1 MILKRIT
8 IIGFKSFADRVD
20 MVLNQGI
27 TALVGPNGCGK
38 SNVVDAVR
46 WVLGEQ
52 SIKVLRGGKNE
63 DVIFNGC
70 DSRKPLGMAEV
81 SLTFDNSS
89 GKLPIDFNEVSITRR
104 LFRNGESQYL
114 INKTICRL
122 KDVHQLFMDTGIGT
136 STYSIIEQGEMDWII
151 NAKPIERR
159 EIFEEAAG
167 ITKFKVKKK
176 EAERKLKYTE
186 DNLLR
191 LGDIINELN
200 VQINSMG
207 RQAAKAK
214 RFKKLNSE
222 LQFLDGQNTLRQYL
236 EYEKNIQSS
245 RDELQESGL
254 KIEQIKSLYAEEEA
268 SFQKESE
275 EMAVYNQQEKSL
287 TERKFDLDNQLNQIK
302 QAVEFKKARIQD
314 IESRLAD
321 ENSGREVHEQK
332 FNELESMFADYS
344 NQKSGLQEIVGK
356 KQKEVDERGEFV
368 NQITQEIEDRKKFI
382 QEFKQ
387 QLDDLKN
394 KSMEAQNKLI
404 EYEILEKNLDQQ
416 IEKQSDE
423 LSDLQLNLNFED
435 DQLAMARDKVTQL
448 KTDLEIIS
456 KNLLQKEEE
465 YKHSQKALSDLE
477 SSMMKFSSELT
488 EKSSRKKAL
497 EDLKSSYEGFL
508 SGVKAIMM
516 KKKDEPDSWSGIVGV
531 LPDIIKVKP
540 GYEIAAEAALGSRIQ
555 NIIVEKGEDAKQ
567 AINFLKQYRLGR
579 VTFLPLDLIRSRENP
594 LNVPSDQRIVG
605 RMLEFID
612 FESRFN
618 GILDSLLG
626 NYLVVKNMDD
636 GIGLLRQGLKGFN
649 LITLEGEMLSGSGA
663 ITGGEIKTSVK
674 GIFSRENEI
683 DELEHSVS
691 QLRDS
696 LIRCNENRN
705 HMRNTIDRV
714 LGEFEKLKIDRTTFS
729 SDVQHAEKDMQK
741 AQFQREAIQK
751 RFELLYAE
759 IEKAQQRKTEILE
772 KRKTSAD
779 TLQESSTADNT
790 IRESI
795 LNYERELELSY
806 NRLTDQ
812 KENWAREKTEF
823 SNSMEKLESVE
834 SRIRELKKEI
844 EERKNWLKGLDSN
857 QSEQKRIMEQ
867 LRQEIGNAQE
877 QIQAIVF
884 EDEKVQTELESVLGK
899 INSLKGLIQTFEEK
913 RKNVQTEL
921 DTLQNRITHL
931 KVTVAETEGKMN
943 SQREYIYAKYQVRI
957 ENLEA
962 KFDEVKIPW
971 EEVHGR
977 ISEIEETIKSLG
989 QVNLSAIEEL
999 EKLQERQ
1006 NFLVAQEKDLNAA
1019 KVQLNDVIQKINT
1032 TAGQMFQETFEKV
1045 KVYFNDI
1052 FVELFEGGK
1061 AELRLVDNEDML
1073 EAGVE
1078 IVARPSGKHPQTISL
1093 LSGGEKCLT
1102 ATALL
1107 FALFKVKASPFCIV
1121 DELDAPLDESNIGR
1135 FTKMLKSFS
1144 GSTQFIVIT
1153 HNKKSIKIAD
1163 LLYGVTQPEKGV
1175 SKLISVKFI
1184 DDNLD
1189 HLLLEPEASKAIPK
1203 IKGVIQLKEDDE
1215 LSQLQLPEV
1224 KPVVFDLPLP
1234 QPNPEEGGTV
1244 SVNRLTEVLKEIKPD
1259 PVPEVRA
1266 ETSAEV
1272 RTESRIQEIP
1282 LVPEEENASLSE
1294 PVKIAEA
1301 IQTYSDS
1308 GPE

>member
-1 MILKRIT
+1 MILKKIT

-81 SLTFDNSS
+81 SLTFDNTS

-151 NAKPIERR
+151 NAKPLERR

-176 EAERKLKYTE
+176 EAERKLKYAE

-200 VQINSMG
+200 VQIGSMG
-207 RQAAKAK
+207 RQASKAK

-222 LQFLDGQNTLRQYL
+222 LQFLDSQNALQQYQ
-236 EYEKNIQSS
+236 EYEKSIQSS
-245 RDELQESGL
+245 KDELQGSEL
-254 KIEQIKSLYAEEEA
+254 KIEQIKSLYAEQEA

-275 EMAVYNQQEKSL
+275 EISSYNQQEKSL

-332 FNELESMFADYS
+332 FNELELMLTDYS
-344 NQKSGLQEIVGK
+344 NQKASLQEISGK
-356 KQKEVDERGEFV
+356 KQNEVDERGGV
-368 NQITQEIEDRKKFI
+368 VTQISQEIEDRKRFI

-423 LSDLQLNLNFED
+423 LSELQLNLNFED
-435 DQLAMARDKVTQL
+435 DQLAMSRDKVTQL
-448 KTDLEIIS
+448 KSDLETIS
-456 KNLLQKEEE
+456 QNLVQKEEE
-465 YKHSQKALSDLE
+465 YKRSQKALTDLE
-477 SSMMKFSSELT
+477 ASMMRFSSELT

-516 KKKDEPDSWSGIVGV
+516 KKKDEPESWSGIVGV
-531 LPDIIKVKP
+531 LPDILKVKP
-540 GYEIAAEAALGSRIQ
+540 GYEIAAEAALGARIQ

-579 VTFLPLDLIRSRENP
+579 VTFLPLDLIHSRDHS
-594 LNVPSDQRIVG
+594 LNLPSDNRVIG
-605 RMLEFID
+605 KMLEFID
-612 FESRFN
+612 FDARFN
-618 GILDSLLG
+618 GVLDSLLG

-636 GIGLLRQGLKGFN
+636 GISLMRQGLRGFN

-683 DELEHSVS
+683 GELDQAVNS
-691 QLRDS
+691 LRDS
-696 LIRCNENRN
+696 LIRCNDNRN
-705 HMRNTIDRV
+705 QLRNTIDRV
-714 LGEFEKLKIDRTTFS
+714 LGEFEKLKIDRTTFA

-759 IEKAQQRKTEILE
+759 IDKAQLRKTEILE
-772 KRKTSAD
+772 KRKTSSD
-779 TLQESSTADNT
+779 TLQESSTADNF

-795 LNYERELELSY
+795 QNYEKELDLAY
-806 NRLTDQ
+806 NRLTEQ

-823 SNSMEKLESVE
+823 SNSMEKLESIE

-857 QSEQKRIMEQ
+857 QSEQQKVMDQ
-867 LRQEIGNAQE
+867 LKQEIQGSE
-877 QIQAIVF
+877 DQIKSVLF
-884 EDEKVQTELESVLGK
+884 EDEKVQVELEAVLEK
-899 INSLKGLIQTFEEK
+899 INSLKVLIQSFEEN

-921 DTLQNRITHL
+921 DAIQNRITYL
-931 KVTVAETEGKMN
+931 KVGVAETEGKMN
-943 SQREYIYAKYQVRI
+943 GQREHIYAKYQIRI

-962 KFDEVKIPW
+962 KADEVKIPW
-971 EEVHGR
+971 EEVPAR
-977 ISEIEETIKSLG
+977 IAEIEDSIKSLG

-999 EKLQERQ
+999 EKLQERHT
-1006 NFLVAQEKDLNAA
+1006 FLVTQEKDLNAA
-1019 KVQLNDVIQKINT
+1019 KGQLNDVILKINT
-1032 TAGQMFQETFEKV
+1032 TASQLFQETFEKV

-1061 AELRLVDNEDML
+1061 AELKLIDNEDML

-1121 DELDAPLDESNIGR
+1121 DELDAPLDESNINR

-1144 GSTQFIVIT
+1144 GSTQFILIT
-1153 HNKKSIKIAD
+1153 HNKKSIKTAD
-1163 LLYGVTQPEKGV
+1163 LLYGVTQTEKGV
-1175 SKLISVKFI
+1175 SRLISVKFI

-1189 HLLLEPEASKAIPK
+1189 HLLVEPEASNKIPK
-1203 IKGVIQLKEDDE
+1203 IKGIIQLKQDDE
-1215 LSQLQLPEV
+1215 LSQLTLPEV
-1224 KPVVFDLPLP
+1224 KQVVFDLPVP
-1234 QPNPEEGGTV
+1234 QAKHEEA
-1244 SVNRLTEVLKEIKPD
+1244 SSPVNRLTEVLKETKSD
-1259 PVPEVRA
+1259 PPFEARMDNLR
-1266 ETSAEV
+1266 ES
-1272 RTESRIQEIP
+1272 RTESRIHESP
-1282 LVPEEENASLSE
+1282 LVPVEELPSLSE
-1294 PVKIAEA
+1294 PVRIDEA
-1301 IQTYSDS
+1301 IQTYSNS
-1308 GPE
+1308 VSE

>member
-1 MILKRIT
+1 MILKKIT

-81 SLTFDNSS
+81 SLTFDNTS

-191 LGDIINELN
+191 LGDIVNELN
-200 VQINSMG
+200 VQIGSMG

-214 RFKKLNSE
+214 RYKKLNSE
-222 LQFLDGQNTLRQYL
+222 LQFLDGQNILRKYL
-236 EYEKNIQSS
+236 EYEKSIQSS
-245 RDELQESGL
+245 KDELQSSEL
-254 KIEQIKSLYAEEEA
+254 KIEQIKSLYSEQEA

-275 EMAVYNQQEKSL
+275 EISVYNLQEKSL

-302 QAVEFKKARIQD
+302 QAVEFKKSRILD

-332 FNELESMFADYS
+332 FNELELMFTDYS
-344 NQKSGLQEIVGK
+344 NQKASLQEVVGN
-356 KQKEVDERGEFV
+356 KQNDVDQRGGV
-368 NQITQEIEDRKKFI
+368 VTQIAQEIEDRKRFI

-387 QLDDLKN
+387 QLDDLKS

-435 DQLAMARDKVTQL
+435 DQLAMTRDKVTQL
-448 KTDLEIIS
+448 KSDLETIS
-456 KNLLQKEEE
+456 QNLIKKEEE
-465 YKHSQKALSDLE
+465 YKHSQKSLAE
-477 SSMMKFSSELT
+477 MEASMMKFSSELS
-488 EKSSRKKAL
+488 EKGSRKKAL

-516 KKKDEPDSWSGIVGV
+516 KKKDEPDTWSGIVGV
-531 LPDIIKVKP
+531 LPDILKVKP
-540 GYEIAAEAALGSRIQ
+540 GYEVAAEAALGARIQ

-567 AINFLKQYRLGR
+567 AIHFLKQYRLGR
-579 VTFLPLDLIRSRENP
+579 VTFLPLDLIHSRDHTP
-594 LNVPSDQRIVG
+594 NVPSDNRVIG
-605 RMLEFID
+605 KMLEFID
-612 FESRFN
+612 YDSRFN
-618 GILDSLLG
+618 GVLDSLLG
-626 NYLVVKNMDD
+626 NYLVVRTIDD
-636 GIGLLRQGLKGFN
+636 GIGLMRQGIRGFN

-683 DELEHSVS
+683 DELEQSVTS
-691 QLRDS
+691 LRDS

-705 HMRNTIDRV
+705 QLRNTIDRV
-714 LGEFEKLKIDRTTFS
+714 LGEFEKLKMDRTTFA

-759 IEKAQQRKTEILE
+759 IDKAQLRKTEILE
-772 KRKTSAD
+772 KRKISAD
-779 TLQESSTADNT
+779 TLQESSTADNSIKET
-790 IRESI
+790 IF
-795 LNYERELELSY
+795 NYERELDQAY

-812 KENWAREKTEF
+812 KENWAREKSEF
-823 SNSMEKLESVE
+823 SNNMEKLETIE
-834 SRIRELKKEI
+834 TRIRELKKEI

-857 QSEQKRIMEQ
+857 QSEQKKIMEQ
-867 LRQEIGNAQE
+867 LKLEIESSQE
-877 QIQAIVF
+877 QIEAVTF
-884 EDEKVQTELESVLGK
+884 EDEKVQVELEAVLEK
-899 INSLKGLIQTFEEK
+899 INSLKLLTQSFEEN
-913 RKNVQTEL
+913 RKNVQEEL
-921 DTLQNRITHL
+921 DAIQKRITFL
-931 KVTVAETEGKMN
+931 KVGVAETEGKIN
-943 SQREYIYAKYQVRI
+943 GQREYIYAKYQVRI
-957 ENLEA
+957 ENLES
-962 KFDEVKIPW
+962 KFDEVSIPW
-971 EEVHGR
+971 EDVPVR
-977 ISEIEETIKSLG
+977 ISEIEDTIKSLG

-999 EKLQERQ
+999 DKLQERHT
-1006 NFLVAQEKDLNAA
+1006 FLVTQEKDLNAA
-1019 KVQLNDVIQKINT
+1019 KGQLNDVILKINT
-1032 TAGQMFQETFEKV
+1032 TASQLFQETFDKV

-1061 AELRLVDNEDML
+1061 AELKLVDNEDML

-1121 DELDAPLDESNIGR
+1121 DELDAPLDESNINR

-1163 LLYGVTQPEKGV
+1163 LLYGVTQTEKGV

-1189 HLLLEPEASKAIPK
+1189 HLLIEPEATKAIPK
-1203 IKGVIQLKEDDE
+1203 IRGVIQLREDDE
-1215 LSQLQLPEV
+1215 LSQLVLPDI
-1224 KPVVFDLPLP
+1224 KPVMFDLPVP
-1234 QPNPEEGGTV
+1234 QSKPEEALV
-1244 SVNRLTEVLKEIKPD
+1244 STNRLTEALQEVKSD
-1259 PVPEVRA
+1259 SSPEARM
-1266 ETSAEV
+1266 ETSRES
-1272 RTESRIQEIP
+1272 RTESRIQEHP
-1282 LVPEEENASLSE
+1282 LVPVEEPSSLSE
-1294 PVKIAEA
+1294 PVKISEA

-1308 GPE
+1308 VSE